1 MKVRIK
7 GNSIRYRLTKSE
19 VAEFC
24 ANGKITTW
32 TDFNEHA
39 LYYTLMS
46 DESCAEMT
54 VALDNHIIVVRIPE
68 SYRNE
73 WKKEDKIGF
82 QHTMLLDNGKEM
94 LILIEK
100 DFVCLDERDEDESDN
115 YPNPK
120 ANN

>member
-46 DESCAEMT
+46 DKSCKEMT
-54 VALDNHIIVVRIPE
+54 VALDSHIIIVKVPE
-68 SYRNE
+68 SYKKE
-73 WKKEDKIGF
+73 WQREDKIGF
-82 QHTMLLDNGKEM
+82 QHTMILNNGKTM
-94 LILIEK
+94 GILVEK
-100 DFVCLDERDEDESDN
+100 DFVCLNERDEDESDN
-115 YPNPK
+115 YSNPK
-120 ANN
+120 AGK